1 MLSIIISYAI
11 ERSAPLSEMEIRQFR
26 YFAEVYRT
34 GSLSLAAENLSMT
47 QPALSQQIALL
58 ERELKT
64 RLFDRSRKGMTAT
77 EAGEAFAPRA
87 ALILAQITDLETT
100 LRPKAEPGEVTFAV
114 GETLA
119 AHFVPALMKKLKVRF
134 PETRF
139 RVRESNLTEMKTALR
154 EGQVDFAL
162 SPEMIDDR
170 AYTNRYLLEDEIL
183 PVVQANDALATRPE
197 WEKMRHR
204 DWILFQPGSAIRKIS
219 DAIFSG
225 VDRKF
230 TPRIVMELSSVAG
243 AVHCLEAGLGIGF
256 ISALSLKPGL
266 TPIRVPALVR
276 RRRFYVSYRK
286 NHERALPIVEAILAN
301 ATPDAQIARR

>member
-1 MLSIIISYAI
+1 MLSISYTNV
-11 ERSAPLSEMEIRQFR
+11 SKMEIRQLR

-58 ERELKT
+58 ERETRT
-64 RLFDRSRKGMTAT
+64 RLFDRSRKGMAAT

-87 ALILAQITDLETT
+87 AAILAQVADLESA
-100 LRPKAEPGEVTFAV
+100 LLPKAALSEVTFAV

-119 AHFVPALMKKLKVRF
+119 AHFVPSLMKILKVRF

-139 RVRESNLTEMKTALR
+139 RVRESNLTEIKNALR

-183 PVVQANDALATRPE
+183 PVVKASDPLVRRPE
-197 WEKMRHR
+197 WEKMRQR
-204 DWILFQPGSAIRKIS
+204 DWILFQSGSAIRKIS
-219 DAIFSG
+219 DTIFLG
-225 VDRKF
+225 LDKKF

-266 TPIRVPALVR
+266 TALRLPALVR
-276 RRRFYVSYRK
+276 KRRFYVTYRK

-301 ATPDAQIARR
+301 ATPETEPA